1 MRIPL
6 SWLSEYVDISSVS
19 VSKLQEKL
27 FSCGFEVEEVIEV
40 NKCVNKI
47 VTCKILEKSRHPEA
61 DKLFVCKVDAG
72 QYGVLQIVTN
82 AVREYDSRIKSAK
95 QDFTIE
101 DIIKTDIEVKERIKE
116 VYK

>member
-1 MRIPL
+1 MDFSRFPL
-6 SWLSEYVDISSVS
+6 LKLAYEVGRKGGLYPTVYNASNEVAVELFLEEKISFLDI
-19 VSKLQEKL
+19 E
-27 FSCGFEVEEVIEV
+27 
-40 NKCVNKI
+40 KI
-47 VTCKILEKSRHPEA
+47 VT
-61 DKLFVCKVDAG
+61 D
-72 QYGVLQIVTN
+72 